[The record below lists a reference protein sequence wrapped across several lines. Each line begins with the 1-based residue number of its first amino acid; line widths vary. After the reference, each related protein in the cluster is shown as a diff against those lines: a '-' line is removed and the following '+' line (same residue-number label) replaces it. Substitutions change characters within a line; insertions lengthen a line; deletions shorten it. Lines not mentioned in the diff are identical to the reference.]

1 MTTTKSTSQ
10 RFSRTAGAPRPAAPT
25 RKQGKVS
32 GQMAAKPVV
41 KHAHVATS
49 AKRAVTFV
57 GSSEVK
63 SEIANAVR
71 REVGRQLR
79 VMGAASPAV
88 RHDDETL
95 RAVRAYAREVF
106 GSAEKANR
114 WLERPSV
121 RLGGE
126 SPVSWLQTHDDPADV
141 YSALDA
147 IAYGAPV

>member
-1 MTTTKSTSQ
+1 MSTTKSTPQ
-10 RFSRTAGAPRPAAPT
+10 RFSRTAGAPRAAAPA
-25 RKQGKVS
+25 RKRGKVS
-32 GQMAAKPVV
+32 GRMTAKPVV
-41 KHAHVATS
+41 KHAHVATI
-49 AKRAVTFV
+49 AKRAVTIV

-79 VMGAASPAV
+79 VMGATSPAA

-126 SPVSWLQTHDDPADV
+126 SPIAWLKTHDDPADV

>member
-1 MTTTKSTSQ
+1 M
-10 RFSRTAGAPRPAAPT
+10 RAGGITGVGALFAGDRRRRAWHGCTGRRPH
-25 RKQGKVS
+25 
-32 GQMAAKPVV
+32 V
-41 KHAHVATS
+41 KYGHVATS
-49 AKRAVTFV
+49 VKRAVMFV
-57 GSSEVK
+57 GSNEIK

-79 VMGAASPAV
+79 VMGAASPAA

-147 IAYGAPV
+147 IAYGALV